1 MQGNR
6 QRRATTGLV
15 VLAVLLGSLWAGSLA
30 GSRLSGPA
38 DQLTASHAQ
47 LGVEAVPPDR
57 APALRPSV
65 QRPDPAS
72 RHIPLLLGMVVA
84 ALAATSRPRAR
95 RRRSDR
101 AWVGALVWSTGRETR
116 APPNLQ
122 PA

>member
-1 MQGNR
+1 MRVNG

-15 VLAVLLGSLWAGSLA
+15 VVAVLLGSLWAGALA
-30 GSRLSGPA
+30 GSRVSDPA
-38 DQLTASHAQ
+38 DRLTASRSQ

-65 QRPDPAS
+65 RRPDPGS

-101 AWVGALVWSTGRETR
+101 ARVGLLVWSTQREAR
-116 APPNLQ
+116 APPFLQ
-122 PA
+122 PV